1 MMMPGATR
9 PRASGLATVDQK
21 LEKFARQSAAQDSD
35 STSRFVTFQGEQIG
49 VLKMSL
55 GQDDVSS
62 KNVTFYG
69 GAAAGQQYQHGKVS
83 RNSSLSP
90 QGHHNALKFS
100 THADGLRQGKPGA
113 LAGQGQPQDG

>member
-1 MMMPGATR
+1 MIMGGSR

-55 GQDDVSS
+55 GPDDVSS

-69 GAAAGQQYQHGKVS
+69 GAAAGHQYQHGKVS

-90 QGHHNALKFS
+90 QGHHSLKFNN
-100 THADGLRQGKPGA
+100 HADGLRHGKHGG
-113 LAGQGQPQDG
+113 LAGQGKPQDG

>member
-1 MMMPGATR
+1 MMMGGSSR

-55 GQDDVSS
+55 GPDDVSS

-69 GAAAGQQYQHGKVS
+69 GGAAAGHQYQQGKMS

-90 QGHHNALKFS
+90 HGHQNSSKLNN
-100 THADGLRQGKPGA
+100 HADGLRHGKPGA
-113 LAGQGQPQDG
+113 LAG